1 MNKLERLL
9 DLVAAL
15 LDTERPL
22 SRHDLRRRMPGEA
35 YSDNDEAFRRT
46 FERDKDELRALGLP
60 LVVETVLGTDPPIE
74 GYRIHRS
81 DYEDGI
87 PELDSDELAALHL
100 ASNLVRMEGAPADD
114 PFFKLGGVA
123 HDGEGP
129 LARVPDGGNV
139 QDLIRAAIECRVVSF
154 GYGVEKRLVEP
165 HRLVFSRGH
174 WYLVGYDKVR
184 EAVRVFRVDRISSGV
199 VAGDEHFEV
208 PEFVPEVGDELPWCY
223 GEEEPVCARLLVD
236 ARHAPWVV
244 EHLGTTAVVEHRDD
258 GSVIVETKVRKPE
271 VFRSFA
277 LMFLEGAEILEP
289 PELRQDMRSW
299 LESLT

>member
-1 MNKLERLL
+1 
-9 DLVAAL
+9 
-15 LDTERPL
+15 
-22 SRHDLRRRMPGEA
+22 MPGEA

-60 LVVETVLGTDPPIE
+60 LVVETVPGTDPPID
-74 GYRIHRS
+74 GYRIHQS

-114 PFFKLGGVA
+114 PFFKLGGVV

-129 LARVPDGGNV
+129 LARVPGGGNV
-139 QDLIRAAIECRVVSF
+139 QDLMRAAIECRVMSF
-154 GYGVEKRLVEP
+154 GYGVENRLVEP

-174 WYLVGYDKVR
+174 WYLAGYDKDR
-184 EAVRVFRVDRISSGV
+184 EATRVFRVDRISSSV
-199 VAGDEHFEV
+199 VVGDERFEIS
-208 PEFVPEVGDELPWCY
+208 ELVPEVGDELPWCY

-258 GSVIVETKVRKPE
+258 GSVIVETQVRKPE